1 MNARFTVDGSDAL
14 EARLEKLCDSVA
26 DSVRRIVPA
35 EHLEGV
41 LLGGGYGRGEG
52 GVLRVEEDLPYND
65 LEFYVL
71 IRGPVPLSER
81 RYGHALH
88 ALGEELTPRIGIEV
102 EFKILSCDKLRSSPT
117 SMFYYDL
124 VVGHRR
130 LIGDADLLTGCE
142 HHRRAEDIPLH
153 EGTRLLMNRCSGLL
167 FSLEK
172 LQRSSFGSEEAD
184 FVGRNLAKAR
194 LAFGDVV
201 LVAHRQYHSSCRE
214 RLRRLGELDPEGK
227 SAWFHAIRANH
238 LSGVEFKLHPA
249 RSAESAATLQQQHAE
264 LSELG
269 RKLWLWFES
278 RRLKTPFDDVRSYA
292 LGGLNKCPE
301 TSPLRN
307 WLVTLRRGGLS
318 PALSAKAFR
327 YPRERLFHA
336 LCLLLWSEERDALR
350 NELSAEAG
358 DFAGW
363 IAAYERWWRQ
373 FN

>member
-14 EARLEKLCDSVA
+14 EARLEKLCEAVA
-26 DSVRRIVPA
+26 ESVRRIVPA
-35 EHLEGV
+35 ERLEGV

-71 IRGPVPLSER
+71 IHGPVPLSER

-88 ALGEELTPRIGIEV
+88 ELGEELTPQIGIEV
-102 EFKILSCDKLRSSPT
+102 EFKILSHDKLRSSPT

-130 LIGDADLLTGCE
+130 LIGEADLLAGCAQ
-142 HHRRAEDIPLH
+142 HRKAEDIPLH

-167 FSLEK
+167 FSLER
-172 LQRSSFGSEEAD
+172 LQRSSFGGEEAD
-184 FVGRNLAKAR
+184 FVGRNLAKAQ

-201 LVAHRQYHSSCRE
+201 LVARRQYHSSCRE
-214 RLRRLGELDPEGK
+214 RLRRLRELEPEEQPEWLH
-227 SAWFHAIRANH
+227 SIRTNH
-238 LSGVEFKLHPA
+238 TAGVEFKLHPT
-249 RSAESAATLQQQHAE
+249 RSAQTVATLQQRHTE

-269 RKLWLWFES
+269 RELWLWFES
-278 RRLKTPFDDVRSYA
+278 RRLNTPFDDVRSYA

-307 WLVTLRRGGLS
+307 WLVTLRRGGLG
-318 PALSAKAFR
+318 PALSAKSLR

-336 LCLLLWSEERDALR
+336 LCLLLWSDERDALR
-350 NELSAEAG
+350 GELSVEAG

-363 IAAYERWWRQ
+363 VAAYERWWRQ